1 MLFPRSSIGVKTSIR
16 MTNSVG
22 VIDSDYRGEICAL
35 YASTKWPHRVN
46 ADGTRSVV
54 VVSEELRKN
63 NKGHVCIDVVKRREP
78 YEYYRNE
85 KRRRTK

>member
-1 MLFPRSSIGVKTSIR
+1 MQWLNTPRRFGGASPVSNFPDWLEHLPNLTTEKHDTHC
-16 MTNSVG
+16 
-22 VIDSDYRGEICAL
+22 Y
-35 YASTKWPHRVN
+35 RVN

-54 VVSEELRKN
+54 VVSEERRKN
-63 NKGHVCIDVVKRREP
+63 DKGHVCIDVVKRREP